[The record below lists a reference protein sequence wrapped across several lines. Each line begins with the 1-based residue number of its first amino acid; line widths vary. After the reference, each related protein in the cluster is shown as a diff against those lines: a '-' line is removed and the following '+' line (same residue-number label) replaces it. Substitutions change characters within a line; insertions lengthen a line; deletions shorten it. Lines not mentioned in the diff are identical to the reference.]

1 MKIKDQFAVG
11 SNTVL
16 LFDDLK
22 MANTKYVEIDSKKF
36 EAVICF
42 DLPNAIAVKGSGDF
56 KGKELQF
63 VN

>member
-1 MKIKDQFAVG
+1 MKIKDQFAAG
-11 SNTVL
+11 DNTVL
-16 LFDDLK
+16 LFDNFK
-22 MANTKYVEIDSKKF
+22 MANTKYVAVDGKKF